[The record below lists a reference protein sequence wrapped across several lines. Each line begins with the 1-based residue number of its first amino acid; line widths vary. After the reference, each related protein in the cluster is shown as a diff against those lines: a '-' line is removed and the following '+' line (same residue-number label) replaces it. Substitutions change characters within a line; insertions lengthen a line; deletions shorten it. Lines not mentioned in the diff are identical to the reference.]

1 MKIWVVKEQKR
12 AETFHRVSMPR
23 NLCLFYDCS
32 SADSFESS
40 CHKNVYRVHGN
51 EADREKNPVMKLKM
65 LSKRIKPREVL
76 RFSVNELKAVQRKQP
91 SQRDKSRHMNSFVKK
106 TISLCHHS
114 SFELP
119 NSNTTRTQRKFYPI
133 R

>member
-76 RFSVNELKAVQRKQP
+76 RQRVESRPAKAIQ
-91 SQRDKSRHMNSFVKK
+91 S
-106 TISLCHHS
+106 
-114 SFELP
+114 
-119 NSNTTRTQRKFYPI
+119 TR
-133 R
+133 